1 MARFEWPSF
10 FPSLSPSLVDMPW
23 LIKWNDTCSE
33 VTVAEQE
40 KEYTAM
46 CDALANQGHDDIPI
60 GQTRSGADTPET
72 YSITGEAD
80 EEINGE
86 EDTDVEID
94 DDIAD
99 FDVES
104 DDDVEVAMT
113 DGVINE
119 LPPW

>member
-46 CDALANQGHDDIPI
+46 VLI
-60 GQTRSGADTPET
+60 
-72 YSITGEAD
+72 Y
-80 EEINGE
+80 
-86 EDTDVEID
+86 
-94 DDIAD
+94 IA
-99 FDVES
+99 VLYLNVCS
-104 DDDVEVAMT
+104 T
-113 DGVINE
+113 
-119 LPPW
+119 